1 MNQADSA
8 LLQIG
13 ESTAEAISGVL
24 KVLCPEEGQITDGLI
39 AAVPAGTHPMEG
51 IPMPSVATGVSYVD
65 GVTGGNVFFMTVKG
79 ARRLAASMM
88 GESLPDDDDGELTEL
103 HLSAL
108 GEAMNQMMSAAAMA
122 TGKVL
127 GNEVEIAPPEIDRF
141 SEAEQVIA
149 RYDAT
154 PHAITAQFSILG
166 EPCRLVQLIP
176 NAFVVRMNR
185 ALSELTTEY
194 ANEHSDAPLSHSVRD
209 VPLRLWAELG
219 RVRMPLHQ
227 LVGLPAGA
235 VVELDREVEQPI
247 DLYVDDMRFATGR
260 LLVTDEA
267 EWAVRIETVH
277 GMELPG
283 PQRQIEP
290 ATATSTEGD

>member
-1 MNQADSA
+1 MSSTDDA

-13 ESTAEAISGVL
+13 ESTAEAVSGVL
-24 KVLCPEEGQITDGLI
+24 QVFCPEDGQITAGLV
-39 AAVPAGTHPMEG
+39 AAVPPGTHPMEG
-51 IPMPSVATGVSYVD
+51 IPVPCVATGVSYVD
-65 GVTGGNVFFMTVKG
+65 GVTGGNVFVMTIKG

-88 GESLPDDDDGELTEL
+88 GEPLPEDDAELSEL
-103 HLSAL
+103 ELSAM

-122 TGKVL
+122 TSKVL
-127 GNEVEIAPPEIDRF
+127 GKEVEIAPPEIDRF
-141 SEAEQVIA
+141 GDAAEAVA

-166 EPCRLVQLIP
+166 EPCRLVQFIP

-194 ANEHSDAPLSHSVRD
+194 ANEHADAPLSRFVRD

-219 RVRMPLHQ
+219 RVRMPLAQ
-227 LVGLPAGA
+227 LVGLPVGA

-267 EWAVRIETVH
+267 EWAVRIESVH
-277 GMELPG
+277 GLPSS
-283 PQRQIEP
+283 RSQIQS
-290 ATATSTEGD
+290 ATAISTQGD